1 LIPAALI
8 LSKWLR
14 RPYPAGKVGSIKE
27 KNRLLGS
34 LVSLLFSIERK
45 FLRPW
50 EQAYCLWASEYDR
63 GELQNGE
70 SYD

>member
-34 LVSLLFSIERK
+34 LVSLLFSIEKKISPPLGTSLLLMGTRVG
-45 FLRPW
+45 
-50 EQAYCLWASEYDR
+50 A
-63 GELQNGE
+63 
-70 SYD
+70 